1 MRIFWTVAAWTV
13 AALAL
18 ALCPA
23 AQADRLFGQLVLRCE
38 VWGDG
43 GPDGVHLRGYAQ
55 GLGGS
60 REEAQADAERDMRSA
75 YGFGPRLGHCAVAF
89 G

>member
-1 MRIFWTVAAWTV
+1 MRTFWTVIAA
-13 AALAL
+13 AL

-23 AQADRLFGQLVLRCE
+23 QAARADRLFSQLVLRCE

-55 GLGGS
+55 GVGGS
-60 REEAQADAERDMRSA
+60 RDEAQADAERDMRSA
-75 YGFGPRLGHCAVAF
+75 YGYGPRLGHCAIAF
-89 G
+89 E